1 MKLVVISFCKNEA
14 ETISE
19 VIKRIPKKIDKIQTI
34 ETVIID
40 DGSKDNTSEVAQ
52 KAGAEVVREG
62 VSKGVAFRFREAV
75 DIALEKGA
83 DIMVNIDGDLQFSPE
98 DIPKIVQP
106 ILDNEADFVAAD
118 RFTDTKTGE
127 ARRPKNMPLGK
138 YLGNKL
144 GARVTSKLAKRDF
157 KDVTCGFRAY
167 NREALFALNTH
178 GKHTYTQESFQVL
191 SVKNLRIVTIPVVVK
206 YFPGRK
212 SRVVTSVFK
221 YTFVSALNILRA
233 YRDFAPLRFFF
244 TVGLIPFIVGIICV
258 GFLGI
263 HYLNTG
269 QFSPFKFV
277 GLTGL
282 YLVSLSLFVW
292 GLGIVA
298 DMLVRILGNQE
309 KTQEEIRRIRFKK

>member
-14 ETISE
+14 ETIGE
-19 VIKRIPKKIDKIQTI
+19 VIKKIPKKIDKIKTI

-40 DGSKDNTSEVAQ
+40 DGSKDGTADVAR
-52 KAGAEVVREG
+52 KAGAEVITDSI
-62 VSKGVAFRFREAV
+62 SKGVAFRFREAI
-75 DIALEKGA
+75 DIALNKEA

-98 DIPKIVQP
+98 DIPKVVQP
-106 ILDNEADFVAAD
+106 ILDNKADFVAAD
-118 RFTDTKTGE
+118 RFTDYETGE
-127 ARRPKNMPLGK
+127 ARRPKNMPMGK
-138 YLGNKL
+138 YIGNKL
-144 GARVTSKLAKRDF
+144 GARVTGKLSKRDF

-178 GKHTYTQESFQVL
+178 GKHTYTQESFQIL
-191 SVKNLRIVTIPVVVK
+191 SIKNLRIITIPVTVK

-244 TVGLIPFIVGIICV
+244 AVGVIPFIVGVICV
-258 GFLGI
+258 GFLGVY
-263 HYLNTG
+263 YLSAG
-269 QFSPFKFV
+269 QFSPYKFI
-277 GLTGL
+277 GFTGL
-282 YLVSLSLFVW
+282 YLISLSLFIW

-309 KTQEEIRRIRFKK
+309 KTQEEIKRLRYKK

>member
-1 MKLVVISFCKNEA
+1 MKLVVISFCKDEA
-14 ETISE
+14 ETIQE
-19 VIKRIPKKIDKIQTI
+19 VIKRVPKKISKINDI
-34 ETVIID
+34 DIVIID
-40 DGSKDNTSEVAQ
+40 DGSKDNTAEVAR
-52 KAGAEVVREG
+52 KAGAEVVSESI
-62 VSKGVAFRFREAV
+62 SKGVAFRFREAI
-75 DIALEKGA
+75 DIALEKNA
-83 DIMVNIDGDLQFSPE
+83 DIMVNIDGDLQFDPE
-98 DIPKIVQP
+98 DIPKLVQP
-106 ILDNEADFVAAD
+106 ILENKADFVAAD
-118 RFTDTKTGE
+118 RFTDPRTGE
-127 ARRPKNMPLGK
+127 MRRPKNMPLGK
-138 YLGNKL
+138 YIGNKL
-144 GARVTSKLAKRDF
+144 GARVTGKLSGRNF

-191 SVKNLRIVTIPVVVK
+191 SIKNLRIETMPVAVK

-244 TVGLIPFIVGIICV
+244 AVGLTPFVVGILCV
-258 GFLGI
+258 GFLGV
-263 HYLNTG
+263 HYLSAG
-269 QFSPFKFV
+269 QFSPYKFV

-282 YLVSLSLFVW
+282 YLISLGFFVW

-309 KTQEEIRRIRFKK
+309 KTQEEIKRLRYKK

>member
-14 ETISE
+14 ETIGE
-19 VIKRIPKKIDKIQTI
+19 VVKRIPKKISKIKVI
-34 ETVIID
+34 ETVVID
-40 DGSKDNTSEVAQ
+40 DGSQDNTTEAAQ
-52 KAGAEVVREG
+52 KAGAEVVRES

-75 DIALEKGA
+75 DIALEKSA

-98 DIPKIVQP
+98 DIPKMVQP

-118 RFTDTKTGE
+118 RFTDPKTGE
-127 ARRPKNMPLGK
+127 MRRPKNMPLGK
-138 YLGNKL
+138 YIGNKL

-191 SVKNLRIVTIPVVVK
+191 SVKNLRITTTPVVVK
-206 YFPGRK
+206 YFPGRQ
-212 SRVVTSVFK
+212 SRVVTSVFT
-221 YTFVSALNILRA
+221 YTLVSALNILRA

-244 TVGLIPFIVGIICV
+244 VVGIIPFIIGLFCV
-258 GFLGI
+258 GFLGV
-263 HYLNTG
+263 HWLNAG
-269 QFSPFKFV
+269 QFSPYKFV
-277 GLTGL
+277 GFTGL
-282 YLVSLSLFVW
+282 YLISLSLFIW
-292 GLGIVA
+292 GLGVVA

-309 KTQEEIRRIRFKK
+309 KTQEEIRRLRFKK